1 MIYPVVHMLGEKKMK
16 DKNRKGFFGLFQNVK
31 RTSESLEE
39 NETPHFEPVE
49 ASESDDSGE
58 DTTLTNENL
67 SPAPVSDAE
76 PDMKEN
82 ATPTL
87 IWEPSDDPLILRVN
101 EDLLEVERRQFAM
114 KMKALSN
121 IYKKN
126 EVTTSESTDE
136 PEPKAAQPHILIST
150 DRMAAWIYVF
160 SPLNGGSDI
169 KEENLR
175 SFLAQ
180 EHVKTGILE
189 DTLKSI
195 ANEHIYDQV
204 LLIAKGI
211 LARNGIDGTIK
222 DHFDRIIQLEFE
234 EDENGSVD
242 YKNLNNIQAVKEG
255 EVICEI
261 TPAIPG
267 ENGTTIEGQVYPC
280 EIKGT
285 PVAIPAGRNMQLTE
299 DGTLIIAQK
308 TGHVTFS
315 NGKFNIDP
323 LLKINGNIDN
333 STGNLD
339 YDGDIFIS
347 GDVRNGF
354 SVKATG
360 AIDIRGSVE
369 GAEIIARGPIT
380 IASGMSGNGRG
391 TLTSES
397 FIRCRYL
404 EHCTV
409 KAEGNVY
416 AESIINSKV
425 QSGED
430 IVVTSGIGVIIGGSL
445 LAACNINANIIGS
458 KVRRLI
464 TELIIA
470 NVPRNVEE
478 SSRLTRELEQLHHNL
493 SEIRKNIVYLET
505 VQRPDKQQLLDSLKQ
520 ASDYLN
526 IREQEITNR
535 LTEIAS
541 TDSEQIGLI
550 KCRQLLPVV
559 RVRIGSSSLLIQ
571 EECSSSV
578 LYKNSEGEITIGTN

>member
-1 MIYPVVHMLGEKKMK
+1 MLGEKKMK

-39 NETPHFEPVE
+39 NETPHLEPVE
-49 ASESDDSGE
+49 ASEIDDSRE

-67 SPAPVSDAE
+67 SPDPVLYAE

-82 ATPTL
+82 AAPTL

-222 DHFDRIIQLEFE
+222 DHFDRVIQLEFE

-308 TGHVTFS
+308 NRT
-315 NGKFNIDP
+315 
-323 LLKINGNIDN
+323 
-333 STGNLD
+333 
-339 YDGDIFIS
+339 
-347 GDVRNGF
+347 
-354 SVKATG
+354 
-360 AIDIRGSVE
+360 
-369 GAEIIARGPIT
+369 
-380 IASGMSGNGRG
+380 
-391 TLTSES
+391 
-397 FIRCRYL
+397 CYL
-404 EHCTV
+404 F
-409 KAEGNVY
+409 
-416 AESIINSKV
+416 
-425 QSGED
+425 
-430 IVVTSGIGVIIGGSL
+430 
-445 LAACNINANIIGS
+445 
-458 KVRRLI
+458 
-464 TELIIA
+464 
-470 NVPRNVEE
+470 
-478 SSRLTRELEQLHHNL
+478 
-493 SEIRKNIVYLET
+493 
-505 VQRPDKQQLLDSLKQ
+505 
-520 ASDYLN
+520 
-526 IREQEITNR
+526 
-535 LTEIAS
+535 
-541 TDSEQIGLI
+541 
-550 KCRQLLPVV
+550 
-559 RVRIGSSSLLIQ
+559 
-571 EECSSSV
+571 
-578 LYKNSEGEITIGTN
+578 

>member
-1 MIYPVVHMLGEKKMK
+1 MK
-16 DKNRKGFFGLFQNVK
+16 DKNRKGFFGLFQNAK

-39 NETPHFEPVE
+39 TETPHSEPIE
-49 ASESDDSGE
+49 SPESEESGVI
-58 DTTLTNENL
+58 DNNTSTSSNL
-67 SPAPVSDAE
+67 PPSPDPADEPDVKETAE
-76 PDMKEN
+76 PES
-82 ATPTL
+82 

-101 EDLLEVERRQFAM
+101 EDLLDVERRQFAM
-114 KMKALSN
+114 KMKTLSN

-126 EVTTSESTDE
+126 GETAGE
-136 PEPKAAQPHILIST
+136 PEPKAAQPQLLISR
-150 DRMAAWIYVF
+150 DCMAAWIYVIP
-160 SPLNGGSDI
+160 PLNGGPDI
-169 KEENLR
+169 TEENLR
-175 SFLAQ
+175 SLLTQ
-180 EHVKTGILE
+180 DRVKTGILDE
-189 DTLKSI
+189 TVKSI
-195 ANEHIYDQV
+195 AKEHIYDQV
-204 LLIAKGI
+204 LLIARGV
-211 LARNGIDGTIK
+211 LARNGIDSSIR
-222 DHFDRIIQLEFE
+222 DHFERVIQLEFE

-261 TPAIPG
+261 TPAVPG
-267 ENGTTIEGQVYPC
+267 ENGMTIEGNVYPC
-280 EIKGT
+280 TVKGT
-285 PVAIPAGRNMQLTE
+285 PIAVPAGRNTQLTE
-299 DGTLIIAQK
+299 DGTLIISQK
-308 TGHVTFS
+308 TGHVTFA
-315 NGKFNIDP
+315 NGKFQVDP

-360 AIDIRGSVE
+360 GIDIRGSVE
-369 GAEIIARGPIT
+369 GAEISAQGPIT

-397 FIRCRYL
+397 YIKCRYL

-409 KAEGNVY
+409 KAGGNVY
-416 AESIINSKV
+416 AESIINSKI

-445 LAACNINANIIGS
+445 LAGSNINANIIGS

-470 NVPRNVEE
+470 NVPKNVEE
-478 SSRLTRELEQLHHNL
+478 SSRLTREIEQLHHNL
-493 SEIRKNIVYLET
+493 SEIRKNINYLES

-520 ASDYLN
+520 AADYLN
-526 IREQEITNR
+526 IREQEINNR
-535 LTEIAS
+535 LNEIAS
-541 TDSEQIGLI
+541 NDSEQVGLI

-559 RVRIGSSSLLIQ
+559 RVRMGSSSLLIQ
-571 EECSSSV
+571 EECSSSII
-578 LYKNSEGEITIGTN
+578 YKNSEGEITIGTN